1 MLPLNPSTPL
11 TRNPRFIAE
20 EWATYFNSTSP
31 YPASTIAAG
40 WRGVVY
46 GNLAC
51 IDPQRS
57 WDFFAQQDFDESW
70 LDGGASRTW
79 YLAFAA
85 AIGGL

>member
-1 MLPLNPSTPL
+1 MLPLSPSSAL

-20 EWATYFNSTSP
+20 EWETYFNRTAA
-31 YPASTIAAG
+31 YPASTIPAG
-40 WRGVVY
+40 WRGVIY

-51 IDPQRS
+51 IDPQQS
-57 WDFFAQQDFDESW
+57 WDFFAQQDFDMSW

-85 AIGGL
+85 AIGGF

>member
-1 MLPLNPSTPL
+1 MLPLNPSTSL
-11 TRNPRFIAE
+11 TRNGKFTRE
-20 EWATYFNSTSP
+20 EWNTYFNTSSP
-31 YPASTIAAG
+31 YPASRIAGG
-40 WRGVVY
+40 WRGILY

-51 IDPQRS
+51 IDPQQS
-57 WDFFAQQDFDESW
+57 WDFFAQQSFDGSW

>member
-1 MLPLNPSTPL
+1 MLPLSPSTFL
-11 TRNPRFIAE
+11 TRKPSFIAE
-20 EWATYFNSTSP
+20 EWEAYFNSTSP
-31 YPASTIAAG
+31 YPASTIAGG
-40 WRGVVY
+40 WKGVLY

-51 IDPQRS
+51 LDPQQS
-57 WDFFAQQDFDESW
+57 WDFFAQQDFNFWW

>member
-1 MLPLNPSTPL
+1 MLPLNPSTAL
-11 TRNPRFIAE
+11 TRKPKFIAE
-20 EWATYFNSTSP
+20 EWEAYFNSTSA
-31 YPASTIAAG
+31 YPASSIGG
-40 WRGVVY
+40 WRGVLY

-51 IDPQRS
+51 IDPQQS
-57 WDFFAQQDFDESW
+57 WDFFAQENFDGLW